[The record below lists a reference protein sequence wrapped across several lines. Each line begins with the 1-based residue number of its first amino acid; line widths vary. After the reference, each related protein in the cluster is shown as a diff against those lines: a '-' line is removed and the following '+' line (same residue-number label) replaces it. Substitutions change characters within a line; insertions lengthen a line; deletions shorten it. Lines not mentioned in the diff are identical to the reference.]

1 MTDEEKQ
8 EMVELEKKIDTA
20 LNEFNLWYAQRL
32 LNRLNELKSKQ
43 SKEKSE

>member
-8 EMVELEKKIDTA
+8 EIVELEKKIDTA
-20 LNEFNLWYAQRL
+20 LNEFNLSYAQRL
-32 LNRLNELKSKQ
+32 LNRLNELKAKQ